1 MKPEI
6 MITVDLRDI
15 LRSIDAMNGIIEVAK
30 ENKDE
35 DAILIFETARN
46 VMTGF
51 ITEHCSLED
60 IEEARKGIVNNGSSL
75 MGNSIL

>member
-6 MITVDLRDI
+6 MMTVDLRDL
-15 LRSIDAMNGIIEVAK
+15 LRSIYAMNGIIEVAK

-51 ITEHCSLED
+51 ATEHCSLED
-60 IEEARKGIVNNGSSL
+60 IEEARKEIANNG
-75 MGNSIL
+75 